1 MKLVIANEK
10 LIGEVLANPIYT
22 ESGILFLN
30 KGNKISSSII
40 KRLKNMG
47 IPTVYIEDG
56 NDEITLQEVLPTPI
70 KLKVMKLLKQ
80 IFIDIK
86 EKKYVNY
93 EKIISI
99 IKEIIQN
106 LNLSENSSLINNL
119 IPNDEISKLALHSLD
134 VTILTLMVG
143 IRKKFDESK
152 LIKLGNA
159 TLLHDIGKLFKNS
172 YDHTEIGYKLVK
184 QSPQFAAMTYMA
196 IYYLH
201 EREDGSGPLG
211 VQGEKLNDFVKIISI
226 CNEYIKNINGDNSML
241 PHEAIEKI
249 TAEAITKFDKDIFKD
264 FIESIYCYPN
274 GLYVKLN
281 NNLSGIVVM
290 QNKGA
295 TTRPI
300 LAINEN
306 ESYSFYNLMDSSN
319 LTLFIEE
326 VLL

>member
-1 MKLVIANEK
+1 MK
-10 LIGEVLANPIYT
+10 
-22 ESGILFLN
+22 S
-30 KGNKISSSII
+30 
-40 KRLKNMG
+40 
-47 IPTVYIEDG
+47 
-56 NDEITLQEVLPTPI
+56 
-70 KLKVMKLLKQ
+70 LKQ
-80 IFIDIK
+80 VFIEIK
-86 EKKYVNY
+86 EKQYVEY

-99 IKEIIQN
+99 IKDIIQN

-143 IRKKFDESK
+143 IRKKFDDSK

-159 TLLHDIGKLFKNS
+159 TLLHDIGKLFKDS
-172 YDHTEIGYKLVK
+172 YDHTKIGYKLVK
-184 QSPQFAAMTYMA
+184 QSPQFAVMTYMA

-226 CNEYIKNINGDNSML
+226 CNEYIKNINGDNGML

-249 TAEAITKFDKDIFKD
+249 TAQAITKFDKDIFKD

-281 NNLSGIVVM
+281 NGLSGIVVM

-306 ESYSFYNLMDSSN
+306 NSYRFYNLMESSN